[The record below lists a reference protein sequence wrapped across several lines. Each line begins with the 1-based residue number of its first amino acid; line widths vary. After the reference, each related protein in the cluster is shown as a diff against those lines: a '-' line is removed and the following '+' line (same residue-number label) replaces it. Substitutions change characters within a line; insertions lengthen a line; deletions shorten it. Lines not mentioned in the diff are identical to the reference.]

1 MAQMQTL
8 KNMAL
13 YGLVTQIKKLP
24 PLLLEHLLSISLREI
39 RKEIKEEVT
48 DEIEE
53 EIIERIYQELEN
65 DLPTVVRAEII
76 SQQTEKCGLYSYYSP
91 NHNASDRVIQLGAE
105 IASSTTDLHKAE
117 IYIPPS
123 TDDSDSEGS
132 SGDYDYPEEE
142 D

>member
-1 MAQMQTL
+1 MQTL

-65 DLPTVVRAEII
+65 DLLTKIKEQNIHL
-76 SQQTEKCGLYSYYSP
+76 K
-91 NHNASDRVIQLGAE
+91 
-105 IASSTTDLHKAE
+105 
-117 IYIPPS
+117 
-123 TDDSDSEGS
+123 
-132 SGDYDYPEEE
+132 
-142 D
+142 